1 MSNWSDG
8 MRKWSFGTRERSYG
22 RRPAR
27 PRSVWFALGAGVV
40 VCLLLVTA
48 VLIPLLT
55 LIGTAAGAAWF
66 VNLGIGTI
74 TVVTVA
80 GCLLTAGLLALILRV
95 RNGPIAW
102 ILAVSAVVAATI
114 ISIYPVF
121 AVIGAGSEAVGQ
133 LLPTVSGWIGT
144 SFGG

>member
-1 MSNWSDG
+1 MSHWSD
-8 MRKWSFGTRERSYG
+8 RLRNSSFGARERSYG

-27 PRSVWFALGAGVV
+27 PRSVWFALGTGCVV
-40 VCLLLVTA
+40 SLLLVVG
-48 VLIPLLT
+48 VLVPLLA

-74 TVVTVA
+74 TVVTIA

-95 RNGPIAW
+95 RNGPVAW
-102 ILAVSAVVAATI
+102 ILAVAAVVAATI
-114 ISIYPVF
+114 ISVYPVF

-133 LLPTVSGWIGT
+133 LLPTVSAWVEQG
-144 SFGG
+144 FGG